1 LHHTPNPTHD
11 YKLLTSIHPSTM
23 KTSFL
28 ILSAVFAASTATV
41 NANFHLRAST
51 PQIQDQDQDANAD
64 NSLDRHRSKPDKP
77 SPNGKWGF
85 MGAVITVTHVSGDK
99 INLDEERVSQTFVQ
113 AYNKVHNNG
122 YRVTTGFIEK
132 AVIVPESADLSNDQE
147 LFSTVI
153 FDEPF
158 GYECPKC
165 PAEFGLDGEKDSL
178 EATSRPKPAD
188 DSKVHEKFE
197 KYFLETLRSSDMAAF
212 ADIQAVHIVFTYTD
226 PTTTTTADD
235 KSVAEEQPGVE
246 KRRKKTKPSGN
257 ESTHGQIE
265 ISHTMADHN
274 SSTVIDMKTLGEVYE
289 QAFDEVYSFV
299 DYEATSFDLES
310 EIDIPE
316 DTGSEAEAEVEEGT
330 PDTLEWFGYYFINK
344 YSFSF
349 SWGCRFCAND
359 DDLLGSSLDLVAM
372 QGTGAHRYF
381 EKLFCHKMKKSGLIE
396 FQKITH
402 CSIDFAAA
410 ASDASYADSV
420 MVTSS
425 Q

>member
-1 LHHTPNPTHD
+1 
-11 YKLLTSIHPSTM
+11 M

-28 ILSAVFAASTATV
+28 ILSAVLAACTTMV
-41 NANFHLRAST
+41 DANYHLRTST
-51 PQIQDQDQDANAD
+51 PQVHDQVADADA
-64 NSLDRHRSKPDKP
+64 SLDRRGSKKPDNP

-85 MGAVITVTHVSGDK
+85 MGAAITVTHVSGDE
-99 INLDEERVSQTFVQ
+99 INLDEERVSQTFIQ

-132 AVIVPESADLSNDQE
+132 AVVVPESADLSNNQE

-153 FDEPF
+153 FYEPF
-158 GYECPKC
+158 GYGCPKC
-165 PAEFGLDGEKDSL
+165 PAEFGLGGEEDSL

-197 KYFLETLRSSDMAAF
+197 SYFLETLRSSDMVAF

-226 PTTTTTADD
+226 PATTTTTDD
-235 KSVAEEQPGVE
+235 KSMAEEQPGVE
-246 KRRKKTKPSGN
+246 KRRKPKPSDNN

-265 ISHTMADHN
+265 ISHTMADHS
-274 SSTVIDMKTLGEVYE
+274 SSTVIDMKTLGEVYR
-289 QAFDEVYSFV
+289 QAFDEVYSFM

-316 DTGSEAEAEVEEGT
+316 DTGSEAEAEAETKAEEGT
-330 PDTLEWFGYYFINK
+330 PDPLEWFGFYFINR

-349 SWGCRFCAND
+349 SYHCRWCAND

-372 QGTGAHRYF
+372 QGTGVHRYF
-381 EKLFCHKMKKSGLIE
+381 EKMFCHKMKNSGLIQ
-396 FQKITH
+396 FKKITH
-402 CSIDFAAA
+402 CSIDFDAA
-410 ASDASYADSV
+410 ASDVSLANSV
-420 MVTSS
+420 AMTSP